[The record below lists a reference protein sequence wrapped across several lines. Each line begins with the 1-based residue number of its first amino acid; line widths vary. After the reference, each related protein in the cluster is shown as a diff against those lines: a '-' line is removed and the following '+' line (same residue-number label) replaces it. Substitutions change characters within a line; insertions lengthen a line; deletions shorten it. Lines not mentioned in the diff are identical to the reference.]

1 MGSSYFAFGSLFVFV
16 CGAHVYPY
24 LAAGASVAS
33 CSDDDEGDGIISEQ
47 RVEKYV
53 TGYKWYLDN
62 NKRSE
67 YRFYRNRLVSCMS
80 SGKVTSGSLTWAE
93 SNFFGTWAV
102 ADGKLVT
109 TFTSG
114 AYGGFDWNS
123 ILYGSLTITEL
134 RSNFKSIEATAPNG
148 DPHELSSYMVSYGTG
163 NDFIDYTDASD
174 HDGALE
180 GTWQA
185 LAHKGE
191 RNVVFT
197 IKIGKQGKITFIAK
211 SENID
216 FTTTCTTKNGH
227 VTFTHLFEPGT
238 NPRSFIYIREKDE
251 IRFYSE
257 ENAQQV
263 WTWDKVE

>member
-1 MGSSYFAFGSLFVFV
+1 MKKIFSFLLMSAML
-16 CGAHVYPY
+16 
-24 LAAGASVAS
+24 LAVGASVAS
-33 CSDDDEGDGIISEQ
+33 CSSDDEGDGIISEQ
-47 RVEKYV
+47 RVEKYI
-53 TGYKWYLDN
+53 TGYTWYPDY
-62 NKRSE
+62 KKKPE
-67 YRFYRNRLVSCMS
+67 FRFYRNRLVSRMS
-80 SGKVTSGSLTWAE
+80 SSTVTSGSLTWDE

-102 ADGKLVT
+102 VDGKLVT

-114 AYGGFDWNS
+114 AYDGFDWNS

-134 RSNFKSIEATAPNG
+134 RSDCKMINAT
-148 DPHELSSYMVSYGTG
+148 DPDGYSHMLHSSEMSYR
-163 NDFIDYTDASD
+163 FVDYTDASD
-174 HDGALE
+174 HDGALV
-180 GTWQA
+180 GTWEA

-191 RNVVFT
+191 RNIIFT

-227 VTFTHLFEPGT
+227 VTFTHLLDPGT